1 MRTVRLG
8 ACSVLLAAA
17 AAGQPDLR
25 FRPGSGGEFVFDTGV
40 LRGVLRASGKVS
52 GGLTDVV
59 HVPSGKKISGTH
71 GLFGHYRV
79 FADGR
84 RFLPDGWAFAS
95 EAKLAPDGSVTA
107 HWPAAEGRPFEMW
120 AVYRW
125 VKPDTFDVETRVRAQ
140 SDLRG
145 FESFLASYFAE
156 PFVAAGAW
164 VEPGRFAAAEP
175 ADGPWQMFPRDAAAP
190 RLIEDGR
197 WKFPPNPVDWKI
209 RTTLAFPLA
218 IRRDAASGLAAAVMA
233 PASGCFAVAM
243 PHQVDSH
250 RSLYLSLFGRD
261 LKAGERASVRARIVI
276 GALGDEEMVGRVRE
290 FQP

>member
-8 ACSVLLAAA
+8 VCGALLAAA

-40 LRGVLRASGKVS
+40 LRGALRASGKVS

-79 FADGR
+79 FADGK

-125 VKPDTFDVETRVRAQ
+125 AKPDTFDVETSVRAQ
-140 SDLRG
+140 ADLRG

-156 PFVAAGAW
+156 PFVSAAAW
-164 VEPGRFAAAEP
+164 VRPGRFAAAEE
-175 ADGPWQMFPRDAAAP
+175 AEGPWQMFPRDAGAV
-190 RLIEDGR
+190 RLIGDGR
-197 WKFPPNPVDWKI
+197 WKHPPNPVEWKI
-209 RTTLAFPLA
+209 RTALALPLA
-218 IRRDAASGLAAAVMA
+218 IRRDVTSGLTAAVMA
-233 PASGCFAVAM
+233 PEPDCFAVAT
-243 PHQVDSH
+243 PHQADSH
-250 RSLYLSLFGRD
+250 RSLYLALFGRD
-261 LKAGERASVRARIVI
+261 LKAGERASARTRLVF
-276 GALGDEEMVGRVRE
+276 GALRDEDVVSRYRE
-290 FQP
+290 LR